1 MQGGA
6 LGFVLDRDE
15 LGVGSSCNVS
25 TLTLEAGGFEVQGH
39 SWLLMEFEV
48 SLGYM
53 RLWPKYTFAAFRSP
67 QEGIKYN
74 IFPQCLQ

>member
-15 LGVGSSCNVS
+15 LGVGSSCHVS

-48 SLGYM
+48 SLDYM
-53 RLWPKYTFAAFRSP
+53 RL
-67 QEGIKYN
+67 
-74 IFPQCLQ
+74 